1 MATIE
6 EQANAKVALLNS
18 NIWQLG
24 LIVRDRVQWLSDY
37 RRNPI
42 DFYNAAFSKL
52 SAVEAQ
58 LSGFRSYLDEN
69 DAELD
74 MRYYDNEYEAFR
86 QQLEGFRF
94 ILPRPQ
100 VTKEVAES
108 ERLSGT
114 ITKIDDGDTVF
125 IKDARLTDP
134 VECRLAGIDAEEA
147 GSDVLGPQATAVIS
161 EMLPIGT
168 KVTLKI
174 DKHSPIDVYG
184 RALGVLFRDSDN
196 LNVNIEMLKR
206 CAAKVTT
213 KYPRHRYIS
222 QIEYE
227 QAAEKC
233 SLAFPHFGVLKLYS
247 DPTHA
252 AVRVDGEDIKQ
263 ITPAEIP
270 LRVGKHHIELVKY
283 DYAAHHEDMD
293 IQVGATVI
301 NRKLVKLPTS
311 EGLLVV
317 ETEPDGLEI
326 LVDGLPAGM
335 SPVYM
340 TVVAKDTHTIEASTS
355 DGKKDSGMVSVVP
368 GKTTTVVL
376 TPK

>member
-1 MATIE
+1 MATLN
-6 EQANAKVALLNS
+6 EQADAKVALLNS

-52 SAVEAQ
+52 SAVDAQ
-58 LSGFRSYLDEN
+58 LSDFRDFLDEN
-69 DAELD
+69 SSELN
-74 MRYYDNEYEAFR
+74 MRYYNNEYEAFS
-86 QQLEGFRF
+86 QQLTGFRF
-94 ILPRPQ
+94 VLPKPQ
-100 VTKEVAES
+100 ISKEIAEK
-108 ERLSGT
+108 ERLQGK
-114 ITKIDDGDTVF
+114 ITAIDDGDTVF
-125 IKDARLTDP
+125 IDG

-147 GSDVLGPQATAVIS
+147 GSDLGKEATSAIS
-161 EMLPIGT
+161 EIVPVGT
-168 KVTLKI
+168 QVTLKI
-174 DKHSPIDVYG
+174 DKHQPIDVYG
-184 RALGVLFRDSDN
+184 RALGVLFRDSDGM
-196 LNVNIEMLKR
+196 NVNLEMLKR
-206 CAAKVTT
+206 CAASVTK

-222 QIEYE
+222 QKEYE

-233 SLAFPHFGVLKLYS
+233 SLTFPHFGILKVYS

-252 AVRVDGEDIKQ
+252 AIRVDGEDIKQ

-270 LRVGKHHIELVKY
+270 IRVGKHHIELVKY
-283 DYAAHHEDMD
+283 DYAAHHEDVD
-293 IQVGATVI
+293 VQVGANVI

-317 ETEPDGLEI
+317 ETEPDGLEV

-340 TVVAKDTHTIEASTS
+340 TVTAKEAHTVEASTS
-355 DGKKDSGMVSVVP
+355 DGKKDSGTMSVVP